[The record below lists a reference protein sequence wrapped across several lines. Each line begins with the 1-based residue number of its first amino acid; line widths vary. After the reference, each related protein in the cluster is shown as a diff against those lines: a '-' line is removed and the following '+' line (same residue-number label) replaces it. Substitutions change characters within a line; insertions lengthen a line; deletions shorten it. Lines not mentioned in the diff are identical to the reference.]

1 MDHPL
6 TQEELHEAVEIL
18 PGWELAEG
26 RLVANFQFKN
36 FVQAFSFMTAI
47 ALEAEKMNHHPD
59 WSNSYNKVSISLFT
73 HDSKSITDKDILLAR
88 KIQQLAHQLPSYPPP
103 YFPVLNVLRFIIH
116 NLFQFFCPIGQKNIP
131 SVKLRDL

>member
-6 TQEELHEAVEIL
+6 TQEKLHEAVEIL

-26 RLVANFQFKN
+26 RLAANFQFKN

-88 KIQQLAHQLPSYPPP
+88 KIQQLAHQLPS
-103 YFPVLNVLRFIIH
+103 
-116 NLFQFFCPIGQKNIP
+116 
-131 SVKLRDL
+131 